1 MISRIIYLYGSSSH
15 RGPKQYIAV
24 QKPWPRSYGRGH
36 WLDRPKKKASF
47 DFIVDKS
54 KAILGRSKK
63 QGPPQKKTCPSFF
76 RGQFFPGRAGFF
88 FTRPTPNLK
97 KKDDL
102 FGKKKKKH
110 PTFWSKIKMTSEKT
124 ATKIHR
130 RNFSILDSWI
140 GWITWVHV
148 CWESL
153 FCRCTG
159 CLFHWVA
166 DAMPKTNKGTVSSK
180 PANPMSCQ
188 PSLPTKPPRFGPSK
202 LEPEK
207 QH

>member
-1 MISRIIYLYGSSSH
+1 MTNLRPFWGGSKN
-15 RGPKQYIAV
+15 RA
-24 QKPWPRSYGRGH
+24 
-36 WLDRPKKKASF
+36 KKKNMP
-47 DFIVDKS
+47 I
-54 KAILGRSKK
+54 
-63 QGPPQKKTCPSFF
+63 
-76 RGQFFPGRAGFF
+76 FFPGPVFSGRAVSF
-88 FTRPTPNLK
+88 RPTKSQVKMMTFL
-97 KKDDL
+97 
-102 FGKKKKKH
+102 G